1 MFCKKIVGEK
11 CQIIWQVTKLLTY
24 EWHRGVVVI
33 TTAQL
38 HSTKPFCAGSNPA
51 RGVSEIRDDED
62 LWQWS
67 RLEIRLNTFRR
78 STIPQKQFII
88 IITDHFFYGPNFM
101 PTFFLPSY
109 LCLKRMFFRVFFK
122 FETFMSF
129 HCRTFCLFLIVF
141 HFVYTSLK
149 MLTFSLPYFVY
160 IIFLTLTI
168 KLFLSF

>member
-1 MFCKKIVGEK
+1 MQKNRRWR
-11 CQIIWQVTKLLTY
+11 IILQVTKLLTD

-38 HSTKPFCAGSNPA
+38 HSTKPELRLCAGSNPA
-51 RGVSEIRDDED
+51 VSEIRDGENF
-62 LWQWS
+62 WQWS

-88 IITDHFFYGPNFM
+88 IITDDFFYGRNFM

-122 FETFMSF
+122 FETLMSL
-129 HCRTFCLFLIVF
+129 HSLQNILLVF
-141 HFVYTSLK
+141 HSISLC
-149 MLTFSLPYFVY
+149 LYQFEDAYFFSSIFCIYY
-160 IIFLTLTI
+160 IPHIYD
-168 KLFLSF
+168 

>member
-11 CQIIWQVTKLLTY
+11 CRIISQVTKLLTD

-38 HSTKPFCAGSNPA
+38 HSTKLFCAGSNPA
-51 RGVSEIRDDED
+51 RNVSEIRDDED

-78 STIPQKQFII
+78 STIPQKQFFI
-88 IITDHFFYGPNFM
+88 IITDNFFYGPNFM

-122 FETFMSF
+122 FETLMSL
-129 HCRTFCLFLIVF
+129 HSLQNILLVF
-141 HFVYTSLK
+141 HSISLC
-149 MLTFSLPYFVY
+149 LYQFEDAYFFSSIFCIYY
-160 IIFLTLTI
+160 IPHIYD
-168 KLFLSF
+168 